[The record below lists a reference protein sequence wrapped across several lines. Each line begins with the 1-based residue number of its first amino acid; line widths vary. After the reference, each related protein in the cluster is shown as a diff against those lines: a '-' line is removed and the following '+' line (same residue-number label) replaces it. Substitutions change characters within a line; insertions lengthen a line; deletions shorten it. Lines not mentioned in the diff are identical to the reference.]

1 MKIYFP
7 SVRAVL
13 DAVYAY
19 GRGPAGRNWYGPLI
33 LCSHEFVSGL
43 FQKFVIRCFLRDAT
57 CLAQRKL
64 RNAPLGSVDSRRP
77 FISFVVPVFN
87 AKPRYL
93 NELLASF
100 QLQLKSGAACEL
112 VLSDDGSTAPATLA
126 WLARH
131 GEDEGLRLLRSETN
145 GGIAEATNRG
155 IAMARG
161 DWIGFL
167 DHDDA
172 LAPFAA
178 ALITQTLAQHS
189 DCQFLYTDEI
199 IADERLRPVDCFLKP
214 AFDPVLLSGVNYI
227 NHLALYRRAR
237 LLQIGGLRPGFEGS
251 QDYDLV
257 LRYTK
262 GLEDKTILHLPYPA
276 YLWRRSGTAYSIQFK
291 QQAIGAA
298 RRALAE
304 HYAEKGVPVS
314 VGEACRADLH
324 RIRFDQPGEDWPLVS
339 VIIPSRDRFDLISKI
354 LNCLMQDTDYPRLEI
369 IVVDNGSTDLEVLD
383 LYARHMRSTPG
394 FRTVLFAEPFN
405 FSRSVNRGLGVAS
418 GSMLLILNND
428 VEVLES
434 HWLKE
439 MVSCMRYDGAGVVG
453 AKLLYPDRSLQH
465 AGVIVG
471 FGDLAGHWFVGAP
484 ADFPGPMGRLWVRQ
498 QFSAVTGA
506 CMLVSRACFEAVG
519 HFDEDDF
526 AIAYNDVDFCLRARA
541 AGYKVLWT
549 PFASLVHHESATRG
563 SDVVPEKIDRFQYEQ
578 ENLRRRHATEVF
590 EDRAVNPW
598 LSKDRSLPVMRKL
611 NVLPEAR

>member
-1 MKIYFP
+1 MQIYFP
-7 SVRAVL
+7 IFRAAL

-19 GRGPAGRNWYGPLI
+19 GRGPAASSWKGRLI
-33 LCSHEFVSGL
+33 LYWHAIVSGL
-43 FQKFVIRCFLRDAT
+43 ILKFVIRCFLRDAT
-57 CLAQRKL
+57 GLAQRKL
-64 RNAPLGSVDSRRP
+64 VDAPLGSPGALLP

-93 NELLASF
+93 NDLLASF

-112 VLSDDGSTAPATLA
+112 VLSDDGSTAPATRA

-131 GEDEGLRLLRSETN
+131 GSDEGLRVLRSQTN

-155 IAMARG
+155 VAVARG

-172 LAPFAA
+172 LSPFAA
-178 ALITQTLAQHS
+178 ALIAQTLAQHA

-214 AFDPVLLSGVNYI
+214 AFDPILLSGVNYI
-227 NHLALYRRAR
+227 NHLAVYRRAR
-237 LLQIGGLRPGFEGS
+237 LLEIGGLRTGFEGS

-257 LRYTK
+257 LRYTA

-276 YLWRRSGTAYSIQFK
+276 YLWRRSGAAYSIQFR
-291 QQAIGAA
+291 QQAIAAA

-304 HYAEKGVPVS
+304 HYAGMGAPAA
-314 VGEACRADLH
+314 VGEACVADLH
-324 RIRFDQPGEDWPLVS
+324 RLRFDQLAEDWPLVS

-354 LNCLMQDTDYPRLEI
+354 LNGLMQETDYPRLEI
-369 IVVDNGSTDLEVLD
+369 IVVDNGSTDPEVLD
-383 LYARHMRSTPG
+383 LYARHRRSTPG
-394 FRTVLFAEPFN
+394 FRAMVFEEPFN
-405 FSRSVNRGLGVAS
+405 FSRSVNRGLATAS

-434 HWLKE
+434 DWLKE

-471 FGDLAGHWFVGAP
+471 FGDLAGHWFVGTP
-484 ADFPGPMGRLWVRQ
+484 SDFPGPMGRLWVRQ

-506 CMLVSRACFEAVG
+506 CMLVSGACVQAVG

-526 AIAYNDVDFCLRARA
+526 AIAYNDIDFCLRARA

-563 SDVVPEKIDRFQYEQ
+563 SDVVPEKIERFQREQ
-578 ENLRRRHATEVF
+578 ANLRRRHATHVH

-598 LSKDRSLPVMRKL
+598 LSKDRSIPIMRRL
-611 NVLPEAR
+611 NLLPEAR